1 MFSFEHIPDAS
12 LSPLPPVSGNSNSTP
27 GHSFPDSVSAGEA
40 TVRLSRRLNGASQ
53 PAALSTASPTSHH
66 MHHDPYRLVSPRQQL
81 PGKQQASLLP
91 LDNAAR
97 WRSAIKLLAGVQ
109 SALSD
114 LSSQDIALGSP
125 SDPGAAA
132 LIDAKAA
139 AADAEEVVRNS
150 NISLDSNQVRVV

>member
-1 MFSFEHIPDAS
+1 M
-12 LSPLPPVSGNSNSTP
+12 
-27 GHSFPDSVSAGEA
+27 
-40 TVRLSRRLNGASQ
+40 
-53 PAALSTASPTSHH
+53 
-66 MHHDPYRLVSPRQQL
+66 
-81 PGKQQASLLP
+81 LP